1 MRGTEA
7 PTTATF
13 RTVTALLK
21 LEKADL
27 CIWADNLVAFLV
39 IAIEGSVCGCSGLAW
54 SLFLVDN
61 YWIFFN
67 LFERHFNLF
76 YVDRR
81 SLLLLRSQ
89 YLWLVELD
97 NHFLPGRRCLLNQI
111 GLSYLDLL

>member
-39 IAIEGSVCGCSGLAW
+39 IAIEGSVCSWSGLAW
-54 SLFLVDN
+54 SLLLADN
-61 YWIFFN
+61 YWILFS

-81 SLLLLRSQ
+81 SLLLL
-89 YLWLVELD
+89 
-97 NHFLPGRRCLLNQI
+97 
-111 GLSYLDLL
+111 